1 MPTPR
6 PRITGA
12 VTRVRMSPGPRSR
25 IHRAPASERP
35 VTASTQSTGCTR
47 IASVIARA
55 NSTSR
60 PTTPAHRA
68 TRSTPSAS
76 RGVWK
81 PTSTATGS
89 KLGEKAAP
97 PRSLFFRSA
106 ASVSAICSQYSSKR
120 DSCSGVPVITTERR
134 PLRIEHT
141 GGSTVRT
148 SVANSASSAPMRSG
162 SALVTETIGGRSP
175 RATMPRRR
183 ATKVPAAPIS
193 CARAS
198 SSTSR
203 APAALSASTASTPWE
218 WPATATGGAPVRSSP
233 CRYKARIAAIWLS
246 STPGSDTAADVRC
259 RVEGAGS
266 SAAIWRTQRSG
277 SKPMGRTTTS
287 SSATG
292 SSSSSASPTTVASSD
307 SIPAIVTSSSRFDN
321 HALLPWPPKATAYGS
336 PALSRST
343 SACTLVRSASSLR
356 KLSCS
361 WIVTGVFLPQ
371 TVSSRWKTVTLDYR
385 HVTGRPS
392 Q

>member
-25 IHRAPASERP
+25 IHRAPASESP

-47 IASVIARA
+47 IASAIARA

-60 PTTPAHRA
+60 PTAPAHRA
-68 TRSTPSAS
+68 TMSTPSAR

-89 KLGEKAAP
+89 NVGENAAP

-148 SVANSASSAPMRSG
+148 SVANSVSSARIRSG

-183 ATKVPAAPIS
+183 ATRVPAAPIS
-193 CARAS
+193 CASAS

-218 WPATATGGAPVRSSP
+218 
-233 CRYKARIAAIWLS
+233 
-246 STPGSDTAADVRC
+246 
-259 RVEGAGS
+259 
-266 SAAIWRTQRSG
+266 
-277 SKPMGRTTTS
+277 
-287 SSATG
+287 
-292 SSSSSASPTTVASSD
+292 
-307 SIPAIVTSSSRFDN
+307 
-321 HALLPWPPKATAYGS
+321 
-336 PALSRST
+336 
-343 SACTLVRSASSLR
+343 
-356 KLSCS
+356 
-361 WIVTGVFLPQ
+361 
-371 TVSSRWKTVTLDYR
+371 
-385 HVTGRPS
+385 
-392 Q
+392 